1 MKRDVGLKPRE
12 TGNLPP
18 EKLAQILGGIYP
30 EETVGELM
38 EKLCDMDGERKT
50 DESCND

>member
-18 EKLAQILGGIYP
+18 EKLREILGRIYP
-30 EETVGELM
+30 EEVADELM
-38 EKLCDMDGERKT
+38 ERFA
-50 DESCND
+50 DESQPPKRE